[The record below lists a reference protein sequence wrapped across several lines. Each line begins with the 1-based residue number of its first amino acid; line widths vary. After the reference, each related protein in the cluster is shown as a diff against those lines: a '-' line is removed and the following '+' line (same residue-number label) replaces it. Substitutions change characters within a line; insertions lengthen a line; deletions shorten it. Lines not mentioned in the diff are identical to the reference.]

1 MKKCLGVCF
10 ILVAFL
16 GFANAAL
23 AETPQPPVQGLSLEQ
38 LHQAVFAPVAPV
50 ANAAETSDQASLQ
63 GIAGLTPE
71 PILMSHCIDDRPC
84 AYHLCTC
91 AESCACGSNPNL
103 TKCGPT
109 WVCACNPC

>member
-23 AETPQPPVQGLSLEQ
+23 AETPRPAVQGLSLEQ
-38 LHQAVFAPVAPV
+38 LHQAVFAPVAQ
-50 ANAAETSDQASLQ
+50 AAEMSDQVSLQ
-63 GIAGLTPE
+63 GLPGLTPE
-71 PILMSHCIDDRPC
+71 PLLMSHCIDERPC

-91 AESCACGSNPNL
+91 NESCPCGSDSL
-103 TKCGPT
+103 QTKCGPYWT
-109 WVCACNPC
+109 CVCKTC